1 MTTSLKF
8 DSKVGSAAAAAIEPH
23 IRPIYDRPGCRV
35 MAIVELAHVERVQ
48 PAPEADKE
56 PSVKVR
62 ITHMEVP
69 NKDQEGAIREAQ
81 RALYLQRTASGT
93 LDENGQL
100 VLTESTMKNIS
111 GLLHEVEIARLRA
124 GLHYWVNYVARVNSQ
139 TGLTVSEMQHELDTV
154 AQGVAALLHNTP
166 EEES

>member
-23 IRPIYDRPGCRV
+23 VRPIYDRPGCRV
-35 MAIVELAHVERVQ
+35 MAIVELVHVERVQ

-62 ITHMEVP
+62 IAHMEVP
-69 NKDQEGAIREAQ
+69 NRDQEGFVREAQ
-81 RALYLQRTASGT
+81 RALFLQRTAAGT
-93 LDENGQL
+93 LDDDGQL
-100 VLTESTMKNIS
+100 VLTESTMKHIG
-111 GLLHEVEIARLRA
+111 GLLHEVEVARLRA
-124 GLHYWVNYVARVNSQ
+124 GLRHWVAYAARVNSL

-154 AQGVAALLHNTP
+154 AQGLAALLNNAP